1 MRLVYHIH
9 CSMVYCL
16 FTEQHRVIKERE
28 RASEAQLAG
37 DLWRMRDPLT
47 FSMFL
52 VCMLACNTVSCI
64 LYKYQK
70 TISPVNQNIIN
81 KLCLFCIFC
90 LNSINSS
97 QVLAV
102 TEHVF

>member
-1 MRLVYHIH
+1 M
-9 CSMVYCL
+9 
-16 FTEQHRVIKERE
+16 
-28 RASEAQLAG
+28 AG

>member
-1 MRLVYHIH
+1 MLYG
-9 CSMVYCL
+9 L
-16 FTEQHRVIKERE
+16 FSEQRVTMTE

-37 DLWRMRDPLT
+37 DLWRMRDPVT
-47 FSMFL
+47 FSIFL
-52 VCMLACNTVSCI
+52 VCMLACNMVSCI

-97 QVLAV
+97 QVMEWWWQN
-102 TEHVF
+102 TSSSI